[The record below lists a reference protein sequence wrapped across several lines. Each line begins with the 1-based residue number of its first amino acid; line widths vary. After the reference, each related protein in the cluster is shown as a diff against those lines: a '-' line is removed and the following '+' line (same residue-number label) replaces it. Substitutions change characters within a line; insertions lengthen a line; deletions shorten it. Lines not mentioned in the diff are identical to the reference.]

1 MLPASPAVR
10 KHAAGD
16 VGRRVLSTSPQIHT
30 RVSALETLRG
40 YARSMS
46 QVWTRSRAG
55 TAPLP
60 GRVLVRSPLPE
71 RPQIHLISLPLDW
84 ELEST
89 QIYFVEDDPL
99 TLIDT
104 GVKSRS
110 SLAALESALEE
121 LGYGVADIERV
132 VLTHGHRDHF
142 GLVETLRERG
152 ARLECWVHEADA
164 PMVEDFDTVV
174 RARLADVSEL
184 IREAG
189 ATDDVLERIEGDRV
203 DALDQILAEGQATR
217 VDRVLREGDR
227 VEWKDFAVRVLHS
240 PGHTPGHLLLE
251 DDKAGLLVTG
261 DQVMGQVVPRAETF
275 YVSALPD
282 PADPCRRR
290 PRFKGLVELRRSL
303 RRLRGRNDKWLLP
316 GYGGLVRRAERTIRD
331 TILYYDVR
339 LQRIDRS
346 LRHLA
351 AMDQEVTAFDLRT
364 ALFPP
369 DEPLEQIRAQI
380 LLLIG
385 ALDCLEEDGLV
396 VTRRRSDGVLA
407 HRHR

>member
-1 MLPASPAVR
+1 
-10 KHAAGD
+10 
-16 VGRRVLSTSPQIHT
+16 
-30 RVSALETLRG
+30 
-40 YARSMS
+40 MS

-55 TAPLP
+55 AAPTA
-60 GRVLVRSPLPE
+60 GRPLVRSPLPE
-71 RPQIHLISLPLDW
+71 RPQIHLITLPLGW
-84 ELEST
+84 ELDST
-89 QIYFVEDDPL
+89 QVYFVEDDPL

-104 GVKSRS
+104 GVKSKA
-110 SLAALESALEE
+110 SLAALEAALEE
-121 LGYGVADIERV
+121 LGYGVADVERV

-142 GLVETLRERG
+142 GLVETLRSRG

-164 PMVEDFDTVV
+164 PMVESFEEVV
-174 RARLADVSEL
+174 RARLADAFEL
-184 IREAG
+184 FREAG
-189 ATDDVLERIEGDRV
+189 ATQDVLERIEGDRFH
-203 DALDQILAEGQATR
+203 ALDQNLAEGESTQ

-227 VEWKDFAVRVLHS
+227 VEWKDFALRVLHS

-251 DDKAGLLVTG
+251 DDVAGLLFTG

-275 YVSALPD
+275 YVGEVPD

-290 PRFKGLVELRRSL
+290 PRFKGLVELRKSL

-316 GYGGLVRRAERTIRD
+316 GYGGLVSRADRTIRD

-351 AMDQEVTAFDLRT
+351 AMKQAVTAFELRT

-369 DEPLEQIRAQI
+369 DEPLERIRAQI
-380 LLLIG
+380 LLLVG
-385 ALDCLEEDGLV
+385 ALDCLEEDGLIA
-396 VTRRRSDGVLA
+396 TMRRDDGVLTHV
-407 HRHR
+407 HR

>member
-1 MLPASPAVR
+1 ML
-10 KHAAGD
+10 
-16 VGRRVLSTSPQIHT
+16 
-30 RVSALETLRG
+30 
-40 YARSMS
+40 
-46 QVWTRSRAG
+46 
-55 TAPLP
+55 
-60 GRVLVRSPLPE
+60 
-71 RPQIHLISLPLDW
+71 SLPLEW
-84 ELEST
+84 ELEWT
-89 QIYFVEDDPL
+89 QVYFVEDDPL

-104 GVKSRS
+104 GVKSRA
-110 SLAALESALEE
+110 SLAALESALDE

-164 PMVEDFDTVV
+164 PMVEDFENVV
-174 RARLADVSEL
+174 RSRLADAL
-184 IREAG
+184 GLFRESG
-189 ATDDVLERIEGDRV
+189 ATPDVLERIDGDRFH
-203 DALDQILAEGQATR
+203 ALDQNLAEGQSTR
-217 VDRVLREGDR
+217 VDRALREGDR

-240 PGHTPGHLLLE
+240 PGHTPGHMLLE
-251 DDKAGLLVTG
+251 DEQAGLLFTG

-275 YVSALPD
+275 YLGALPD
-282 PADPCRRR
+282 PADACRRR
-290 PRFKGLVELRRSL
+290 PRLQRLGGLRRRL
-303 RRLRGRNDKWLLP
+303 RRLRGRGDRWLLP
-316 GYGGLVRRAERTIRD
+316 GFGGLVRRAERTVRD

-351 AMDQEVTAFDLRT
+351 AMSQEVTAFDLRT

-369 DEPLEQIRAQI
+369 GEPLEQTRAQL

-385 ALDCLEEDGLV
+385 ALDCLEQDGLV
-396 VTRRRSDGVLA
+396 VTRRRSDGVLT

>member
-1 MLPASPAVR
+1 
-10 KHAAGD
+10 
-16 VGRRVLSTSPQIHT
+16 
-30 RVSALETLRG
+30 
-40 YARSMS
+40 MS

-55 TAPLP
+55 TAPP
-60 GRVLVRSPLPE
+60 TGRVLVRSPLPE
-71 RPQIHLISLPLDW
+71 RPQIHLISLPLEW

-89 QIYFVEDDPL
+89 QVYFVEADPL

-104 GVKSRS
+104 GVKSRT

-164 PMVEDFDTVV
+164 PMVEDFEAVV
-174 RARLADVSEL
+174 RARLADTFEL
-184 IREAG
+184 FREAG
-189 ATDDVLERIEGDRV
+189 ATDEVLERIEGDRFHT
-203 DALDQILAEGQATR
+203 LDQNLAEGQSTR
-217 VDRVLREGDR
+217 VDRALREGDR

-251 DDKAGLLVTG
+251 DEKAGLLFTG

-275 YVSALPD
+275 YLDAIPD
-282 PADPCRRR
+282 PSDPCRRR

-303 RRLRGRNDKWLLP
+303 RLLRGRNDKWLLP
-316 GYGGLVRRAERTIRD
+316 GFGGLVRRADRTIRD

-351 AMDQEVTAFDLRT
+351 AMNQENQENQELTAFELRS

-396 VTRRRSDGVLA
+396 VTRRRSDGVLT

>member
-1 MLPASPAVR
+1 MPAR
-10 KHAAGD
+10 ILH
-16 VGRRVLSTSPQIHT
+16 
-30 RVSALETLRG
+30 
-40 YARSMS
+40 
-46 QVWTRSRAG
+46 
-55 TAPLP
+55 
-60 GRVLVRSPLPE
+60 RSPIPE
-71 RPQIHLISLPLDW
+71 RPQVHMLSLPLSW
-84 ELEST
+84 ELEWT
-89 QIYFVEDDPL
+89 QVYFIADDPI

-104 GVKSRS
+104 GVNSRA
-110 SLAALESALEE
+110 SLAALESALDE
-121 LGYGVADIERV
+121 LGYGIADIERV

-164 PMVEDFDTVV
+164 PMVEDFENVV
-174 RARLADVSEL
+174 RERLSDAFEL
-184 IREAG
+184 FRESG
-189 ATDDVLERIEGDRV
+189 ATEEVLERIEGDRFH
-203 DALDQILAEGQATR
+203 ALDQNLAEGRSTR
-217 VDRVLREGDR
+217 VDRALREGDR

-251 DDKAGLLVTG
+251 DEKAGLLFTG

-275 YVSALPD
+275 YLGALPD
-282 PADPCRRR
+282 PADPCLRR

-303 RRLRGRNDKWLLP
+303 RRLRGRSDKWLLP
-316 GYGGLVRRAERTIRD
+316 GFGGLVRRAERTIRD

-339 LQRIDRS
+339 LQRIERS

-369 DEPLEQIRAQI
+369 DESLEQTRAQI
-380 LLLIG
+380 LLLVG

-396 VTRRRSDGVLA
+396 LTRRRGDGVLT

>member
-1 MLPASPAVR
+1 MP
-10 KHAAGD
+10 
-16 VGRRVLSTSPQIHT
+16 
-30 RVSALETLRG
+30 
-40 YARSMS
+40 

-55 TAPLP
+55 TVPPP
-60 GRVLVRSPLPE
+60 GRVLVRSPLSE
-71 RPQIHLISLPLDW
+71 RPQIHLLSLPLDW

-89 QIYFVEDDPL
+89 QVYFVEDDPL

-104 GVKSRS
+104 GVKSRA
-110 SLAALESALEE
+110 SLAALESALDE

-164 PMVEDFDTVV
+164 PMVEDFEAVV
-174 RARLADVSEL
+174 QSRLADTFEL
-184 IREAG
+184 FREAG
-189 ATDDVLERIEGDRV
+189 ATEDVLERIADDRSHL
-203 DALDQILAEGQATR
+203 LDQNLAEGQATR
-217 VDRVLREGDR
+217 VDRALREGDR

-251 DDKAGLLVTG
+251 DERAGLLFTG
-261 DQVMGQVVPRAETF
+261 DQVMGQGVPRAETF
-275 YVSALPD
+275 YLGALPD
-282 PADPCRRR
+282 PSDPCRRR

-303 RRLRGRNDKWLLP
+303 RRLRGRSDRWLLP
-316 GYGGLVRRAERTIRD
+316 GFGGLVRRAERTIRD

-339 LQRIDRS
+339 LQRIERS

-351 AMDQEVTAFDLRT
+351 AMNQEVTAFDLRT

-369 DEPLEQIRAQI
+369 DEPLEQIRSQI

-396 VTRRRSDGVLA
+396 VSRRRGDGVLT

>member
-1 MLPASPAVR
+1 MIV
-10 KHAAGD
+10 
-16 VGRRVLSTSPQIHT
+16 
-30 RVSALETLRG
+30 
-40 YARSMS
+40 
-46 QVWTRSRAG
+46 
-55 TAPLP
+55 
-60 GRVLVRSPLPE
+60 
-71 RPQIHLISLPLDW
+71 LPLDW

-89 QIYFVEDDPL
+89 QIYLVEGEPL

-104 GVKSRS
+104 GVKSKA

-121 LGYGVADIERV
+121 LGYGVGDLERV

-142 GLVETLRERG
+142 GLVETFRERG
-152 ARLECWVHEADA
+152 AQLECWVHEADA
-164 PMVEDFDTVV
+164 PLVEDFESVV
-174 RARLADVSEL
+174 RTRLGDAIELFRETGASE
-184 IREAG
+184 E
-189 ATDDVLERIEGDRV
+189 VLERIEGDRFH
-203 DALDQILAEGQATR
+203 ALDQNLAEGQSTR

-227 VEWKDFAVRVLHS
+227 VEWKDFAFRVHHS

-251 DDKAGLLVTG
+251 DEGAGLLFTG
-261 DQVMGQVVPRAETF
+261 DQVMGQAVPRAESF
-275 YVSALPD
+275 YLSALPD

-290 PRFKGLVELRRSL
+290 PRFKGLVELRKSL

-316 GYGGLVRRAERTIRD
+316 GYGGLISRADRTIRD

-351 AMDQEVTAFDLRT
+351 AMSQEVTAFELRT

-369 DEPLEQIRAQI
+369 DEPLERIRAQM

-396 VTRRRSDGVLA
+396 TTHRRGDGVLTHL
-407 HRHR
+407 HR